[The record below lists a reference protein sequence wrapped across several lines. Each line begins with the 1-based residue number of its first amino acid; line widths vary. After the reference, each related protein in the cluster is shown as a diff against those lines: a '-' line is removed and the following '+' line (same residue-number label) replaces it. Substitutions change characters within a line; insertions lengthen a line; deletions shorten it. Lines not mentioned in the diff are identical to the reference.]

1 MAKENKTLNEAFEMV
16 KAKREVIRL

>member
-1 MAKENKTLNEAFEMV
+1 MAKENKKLNEAFEMV